1 MCNSGKVRQDDSIW
15 TTTYVN
21 AYHEVSTCGDLC
33 LMLLPNG
40 RLVSNTMVG
49 NPNPQHAPQN
59 LLPDGAIIGDLGPKV
74 WIRDAS
80 NTSHLLMLMPEDDG
94 FFPIHHLSVE

>member
-1 MCNSGKVRQDDSIW
+1 MRNRDKVRQDDSIW

-59 LLPDGAIIGDLGPKV
+59 LLPDGAIMGDFKPNV
-74 WIRDAS
+74 WIREAS
-80 NTSHLLMLMPEDDG
+80 DTSHLLMLLPEDYG
-94 FFPIHHLSVE
+94 FFTINHLLVE